1 MELLKYVKVRSVANF
16 LSNST
21 TQFYNYQYLY
31 KTTPSATVLYKLKS
45 QKSSLEKNEIEQL
58 KWPRNSLDLIQRKFL
73 DKHQKKVSEKQRLIT
88 TALVRVIKEVRAK
101 IISTISKRIYII

>member
-1 MELLKYVKVRSVANF
+1 MLKAAMELLKYVKVRSVANF

-45 QKSSLEKNEIEQL
+45 QKSSLEKKRDRAAEVAQKQL
-58 KWPRNSLDLIQRKFL
+58 GSNPTKIFGQTSKKGVRKATTDHYSVGKS
-73 DKHQKKVSEKQRLIT
+73 DKRS
-88 TALVRVIKEVRAK
+88 
-101 IISTISKRIYII
+101 